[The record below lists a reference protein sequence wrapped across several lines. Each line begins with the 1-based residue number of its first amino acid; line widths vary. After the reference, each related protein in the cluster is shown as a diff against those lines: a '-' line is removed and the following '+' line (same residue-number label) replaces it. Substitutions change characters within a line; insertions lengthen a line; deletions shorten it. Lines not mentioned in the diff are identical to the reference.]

1 MWIGKYVTG
10 RFHDQL
16 DVLCELDQVIGDDV
30 MT

>member
-10 RFHDQL
+10 SFHDKL
-16 DVLCELDQVIGDDV
+16 HVLCELDQVIEDDV